1 MAKRED
7 LSEGHLY
14 AQNCEFR
21 EFALNEP
28 TPPHYATLN
37 FPYQFLATAPARA
50 SSATTQRSPIA
61 LRAPIPSIL
70 GCKGRIGCGGILA
83 PSEAF

>member
-1 MAKRED
+1 MAKREG

-14 AQNCEFR
+14 VQNCEFR

-37 FPYQFLATAPARA
+37 FPHQSLATAPARA

-61 LRAPIPSIL
+61 QYPSVL
-70 GCKGRIGCGGILA
+70 GCKDRIGCGGMLA
-83 PSEAF
+83 SSEAF